1 MYQLKIDKESLK
13 KYDYKTLQIAGFKK
27 LKELNLPDNYFG
39 GRVHRIVVLR
49 NEENMLIT
57 DELHNVIGILTPEN
71 KEVKDVK
78 ELKTEIKKVEKEKV
92 VVVEEV
98 VVEEQEAEVVEVEEV
113 QVVVDETPKI
123 KITYSCERCDREFDS
138 ALKLGAHKRF
148 CKVEKT
154 GGEEQ

>member
-49 NEENMLIT
+49 NEDNMLII
-57 DELHNVIGILTPEN
+57 DDLHNVIGMLIPEK
-71 KEVKDVK
+71 KEVKEVKIEEKTLETISTKEKNELIQKNEEEVK
-78 ELKTEIKKVEKEKV
+78 EEENESVNETQKVKF
-92 VVVEEV
+92 
-98 VVEEQEAEVVEVEEV
+98 
-113 QVVVDETPKI
+113 
-123 KITYSCERCDREFDS
+123 TYSCDRCDREFDT

>member
-49 NEENMLIT
+49 NEENFLII
-57 DELHNVIGILTPEN
+57 DELHNVIGMLIPEN
-71 KEVKDVK
+71 KEVK
-78 ELKTEIKKVEKEKV
+78 ELKVQEVVVREEV

-148 CKVEKT
+148 CKVEKI